1 MSTYYSDASRRH
13 AEQTGRRAV
22 LERIEK
28 EEARLRALGCDE
40 AWIKR
45 VLTASDRREGSNR
58 A

>member
-13 AEQTGRRAV
+13 AEQTGRRTA
-22 LERIEK
+22 LKRIQR

-45 VLTASDRREGSNR
+45 VLPASERQEGSDR